1 MRDKFMSNKLL
12 FPFLYLTLF
21 IGCAKEEPQLS
32 AACDLMPNGTYLIKW
47 ETFPPLYG
55 TVKGYESARPDSF
68 DLSSPVF
75 EQDIQTG
82 YKSVL
87 AMPAVSR
94 TYFKLVFNRQ
104 YSIIAAERT
113 IPTQGIF
120 NFRDL
125 GGYYTK
131 DNKQMQWGKIYR
143 SGSLAMATGYDRSV
157 LAHLGIKTIIDLRT
171 EKESYYYPTKFHAP
185 QVCNLPLRGNGHDIF
200 FDEIIS
206 QKMRLPDIMAYDR
219 DVFSFILENN
229 TDYFIKMFDI
239 LLDEKNYPVVI
250 YCFLGKDRA
259 AIASALI
266 LAALGVDDE
275 TIAGDYLLSNEL
287 IDYHAL
293 VRDADAFTIDIQ
305 QAITALYSAHA
316 ETIRYSA
323 ELIKANYG
331 SVDNFLEKELHL
343 THKKREKL
351 KSLLLY

>member
-1 MRDKFMSNKLL
+1 LC
-12 FPFLYLTLF
+12 LTLF
-21 IGCAKEEPQLS
+21 AGCAKENPQLS
-32 AACDLMPNGTYLIKW
+32 AACELMSNGTYLLKW
-47 ETFPPLYG
+47 ETFPPIEG
-55 TVKGYESARPDSF
+55 TVKVYESVHPDSF

-75 EQDIQTG
+75 EQNIQTG

-87 AMPAVSR
+87 AIPGVQR
-94 TYFKLVFNRQ
+94 TYFKLVFNKK
-104 YSIIAAERT
+104 YSIIAAERA

-120 NFRDL
+120 NLRDL

-131 DNKQMQWGKIYR
+131 EGKQIQWGKLYR
-143 SGSLAMATGYDRSV
+143 SGSLAMATGYDRSI
-157 LAHLGIKTIIDLRT
+157 LTKLGIETIIDLRT
-171 EKESYYYPTKFHAP
+171 EKESYRYPNKFNAP
-185 QVCNLPLRGNGHDIF
+185 HIYNLPLRGNGHDIF
-200 FDEIIS
+200 FDEILS
-206 QKMRLPDIMAYDR
+206 HKMKLPDILEYDR

-239 LLDEKNYPVVI
+239 LLDEKNYPVTI
-250 YCFLGKDRA
+250 YCFLGKDRT

-266 LAALGVDDE
+266 LAALDVDDE
-275 TIAGDYLLSNEL
+275 TIIGDYLLSNEL

-305 QAITALYSAHA
+305 KAITALYSAHT
-316 ETIRYSA
+316 ETIRYSS

-331 SVDNFLEKELHL
+331 SMDNYLEKELLL

>member
-1 MRDKFMSNKLL
+1 MSNKLL
-12 FPFLYLTLF
+12 FPFLCLTLF
-21 IGCAKEEPQLS
+21 AGCAKENPQLS
-32 AACDLMPNGTYLIKW
+32 AACELMSNGTYLLKW
-47 ETFPPLYG
+47 ETFPPIEG
-55 TVKGYESARPDSF
+55 TVKVYESVHPDSF

-75 EQDIQTG
+75 EQNIQTG

-87 AMPAVSR
+87 AIPGVQR
-94 TYFKLVFNRQ
+94 TYFKLVFNKK
-104 YSIIAAERT
+104 YSIIAAERA

-120 NFRDL
+120 NLRDL

-131 DNKQMQWGKIYR
+131 EGKQIQWGKLYR
-143 SGSLAMATGYDRSV
+143 SGSLAMATGYDRSI
-157 LAHLGIKTIIDLRT
+157 LTKLGIETIIDLRT
-171 EKESYYYPTKFHAP
+171 EKESYRYPNKFNAP
-185 QVCNLPLRGNGHDIF
+185 HIYNLPLRGNGHDIF
-200 FDEIIS
+200 FDEILS
-206 QKMRLPDIMAYDR
+206 HKMKLPDILEYDR

-239 LLDEKNYPVVI
+239 LLDEKNYPVTI
-250 YCFLGKDRA
+250 YCFLGKDRT

-266 LAALGVDDE
+266 LAALDVDDE
-275 TIAGDYLLSNEL
+275 TIIGDYLLSNEL

-305 QAITALYSAHA
+305 KAITALYSAHT
-316 ETIRYSA
+316 ETIRYSS

-331 SVDNFLEKELHL
+331 SMDNYLEKELLL

>member
-1 MRDKFMSNKLL
+1 MSNKLL

-21 IGCAKEEPQLS
+21 IGCTKEEHQFS
-32 AACDLMPNGTYLIKW
+32 TACELMPNGTYLIKW
-47 ETFPPLYG
+47 ETFPPIEG

-87 AMPAVSR
+87 SMPAVPR
-94 TYFKLVFNRQ
+94 TYFKLVFNKK
-104 YSIIAAERT
+104 YSTIAAERA

-131 DNKQMQWGKIYR
+131 DNKQIQWGKIYR
-143 SGSLAMATGYDRSV
+143 SGSLAMATGYDRNI
-157 LAHLGIKTIIDLRT
+157 LAKLDIETMIDLRT
-171 EKESYYYPTKFHAP
+171 EKENYYYPTKFHAP
-185 QVCNLPLRGNGHDIF
+185 QVYNLPLRGNGHDIF
-200 FDEIIS
+200 FDEILS
-206 QKMRLPDIMAYDR
+206 QKMRLPDIMDYDR
-219 DVFSFILENN
+219 NVFSFILENN

-250 YCFLGKDRA
+250 YCFLGKDRT

-266 LAALGVDDE
+266 LAALDVDEE
-275 TIAGDYLLSNEL
+275 TITEDYLLSNEL

-305 QAITALYSAHA
+305 KTITALYSAHT
-316 ETIRYSA
+316 ETIRYSS

-331 SVDNFLEKELHL
+331 SVDNYFEKELHL